1 MTQERPNGKAA
12 SESPT
17 AAVDRLA
24 GELGGV
30 SRREAGKSVEYS
42 RSSVL
47 FATRENG
54 WLNFRLRPE
63 IAAAALRTPDTAVS
77 SRGRE
82 WVSLAPAALDSF
94 ALDRATAWFEVAWRL
109 AGESAA
115 PGAAPN

>member
-1 MTQERPNGKAA
+1 MAKPQAKVRRLPSIGWPASSVVSVDVRPA
-12 SESPT
+12 
-17 AAVDRLA
+17 
-24 GELGGV
+24 
-30 SRREAGKSVEYS
+30 S